1 MVRLPQS
8 GPQRSEFSAG
18 TVFRFPP
25 LSFPPQ
31 KRGPRN
37 RGGAAVAG
45 AGLSAVG
52 SPPARCP
59 SGFKKKA
66 PSVPRRLWWFD
77 DRQSAVQGTVVAGGG
92 RAPGKRGRGKRGAQE
107 PRWCG
112 CHRAV
117 LSAVSFPPVRCS
129 GSRPVRSPRKSGGLG
144 TAVEPL
150 SRERASAQWA
160 LRRRDVRVVLKRKHP
175 PCRGGCGG
183 LMSFWLPASAQWSL
197 GPGVRRENE
206 G

>member
-59 SGFKKKA
+59 SGIGRE
-66 PSVPRRLWWFD
+66 SRTEPRGRWGLD
-77 DRQSAVQGTVVAGGG
+77 VLLVGSQRSLVAEST
-92 RAPGKRGRGKRGAQE
+92 RSPGKRGVGKREA
-107 PRWCG
+107 
-112 CHRAV
+112 
-117 LSAVSFPPVRCS
+117 
-129 GSRPVRSPRKSGGLG
+129 
-144 TAVEPL
+144 
-150 SRERASAQWA
+150 
-160 LRRRDVRVVLKRKHP
+160 
-175 PCRGGCGG
+175 
-183 LMSFWLPASAQWSL
+183 
-197 GPGVRRENE
+197 
-206 G
+206 

>member
-52 SPPARCP
+52 SPPARGP
-59 SGFKKKA
+59 RGVEEEA
-66 PSVPRRLWWFD
+66 PAVPRGRGWIDVLLVASQ
-77 DRQSAVQGTVVAGGG
+77 RSVVPGS
-92 RAPGKRGRGKRGAQE
+92 RRSPGKRGVGKGESWGAQGRG
-107 PRWCG
+107 PG
-112 CHRAV
+112 SV
-117 LSAVSFPPVRCS
+117 VP
-129 GSRPVRSPRKSGGLG
+129 GSRRAPGERGVGQ
-144 TAVEPL
+144 
-150 SRERASAQWA
+150 REA
-160 LRRRDVRVVLKRKHP
+160 
-175 PCRGGCGG
+175 
-183 LMSFWLPASAQWSL
+183 
-197 GPGVRRENE
+197 
-206 G
+206 